1 VTQLSTKFRVERS
14 SLDAAAATSKTSGLV
29 QEIPSSIPAEISHR
43 SVSIFDRFAFQ
54 LTDMESP

>member
-14 SLDAAAATSKTSGLV
+14 SLDAAATSKTSGLV

-43 SVSIFDRFAFQ
+43 SVSIFDRVAFQ